1 MSGTNPLSV
10 LIDQRASDLQL
21 SKHALVTRLG
31 YKNAAKGLNR
41 LEQIYRGDFSRAE
54 FLFERLSQ
62 ALQVDTSE
70 VSAAREKTLQ
80 EAALRANDLEVQR
93 FKPHATFLTE
103 HRVPLQIVI
112 AAIIGAD
119 RQRYIF
125 FDYKTD
131 PFSFKS
137 IVLKAMPST
146 IPTFGKVLGF
156 VINYSPTYAIE
167 YDIYGTVKMVCS
179 NSKSVG
185 YIRLGF

>member
-1 MSGTNPLSV
+1 MSCTNYLAI
-10 LIDQRASDLQL
+10 LIDQRMSDLRL
-21 SKHALVTRLG
+21 SKHALVTKLG
-31 YKNAAKGLNR
+31 YKNAGKGLNR
-41 LEQIYRGDFSRAE
+41 LEQVYRRDFSRAE
-54 FLFERLSQ
+54 FLLERLPQ
-62 ALQVDTSE
+62 ALQVDASE
-70 VSAAREKTLQ
+70 ISAARERTLQ
-80 EAALRANDLEVQR
+80 EAASRAQELEMRR
-93 FKPHATFLTE
+93 FRPHAIFLTE

-112 AAIIGAD
+112 AAMMGAD

-137 IVLKAMPST
+137 IVLKAAPST

>member
-1 MSGTNPLSV
+1 MSGTTPLSV

-80 EAALRANDLEVQR
+80 EAALRAKDLEVQR
-93 FKPHATFLTE
+93 FKPHAIFLTE

-112 AAIIGAD
+112 AALIGAD
-119 RQRYIF
+119 RQRYVF

-131 PFSFKS
+131 PFLFKS
-137 IVLKAMPST
+137 IVMKTMPST
-146 IPTFGKVLGF
+146 IPMFGRVLGF

-167 YDIYGTVKMVCS
+167 HDVQGMVIKILS
-179 NSKSVG
+179 KSKSVG
-185 YIRLGF
+185 YVRLGL